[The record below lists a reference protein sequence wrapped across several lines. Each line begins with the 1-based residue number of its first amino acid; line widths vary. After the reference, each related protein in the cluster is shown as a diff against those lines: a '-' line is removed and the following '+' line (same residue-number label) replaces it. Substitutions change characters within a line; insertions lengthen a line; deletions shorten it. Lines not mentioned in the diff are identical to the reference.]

1 MPRRICICTGC
12 PNHHQHQATYDR
24 DTAPGQRCPPCQAA
38 ATAQR
43 NARPGSSSRGLGWDF
58 TRRKAADPA
67 WQAATHCQCPGCP
80 WCGGHCGKPFTASNP
95 KTGGHTTPRSQG
107 GGSSPILA
115 VCRSCNSSD
124 GGRLAHRRKQRR
136 HPQ

>member
-12 PNHHQHQATYDR
+12 PNHHQHQTTYDR

-67 WQAATHCQCPGCP
+67 WQAATHCPQRMPL
-80 WCGGHCGKPFTASNP
+80 
-95 KTGGHTTPRSQG
+95 PRSLNHPLAFF
-107 GGSSPILA
+107 SALVPSTSP
-115 VCRSCNSSD
+115 
-124 GGRLAHRRKQRR
+124 
-136 HPQ
+136 